1 MHFLLPVGAPS
12 TSGVV
17 LGRVGLVGC
26 VCLGSYLKLTCT
38 LWFLGRS
45 AGCGT
50 GNPLSCSPWA
60 PVSAIAFLV
69 FGQAGMNEEELR
81 MGTGWGWIR
90 WMCLLLAARR
100 VVPKPAVTRSSEGLL
115 LCLVAAD
122 LAGPSLKIL
131 IQSS

>member
-1 MHFLLPVGAPS
+1 MH
-12 TSGVV
+12 VV
-17 LGRVGLVGC
+17 VFRRVC
-26 VCLGSYLKLTCT
+26 
-38 LWFLGRS
+38 R
-45 AGCGT
+45 T

-60 PVSAIAFLV
+60 PVSAIAFLM
-69 FGQAGMNEEELR
+69 FGQVGTNEEELR

-90 WMCLLLAARR
+90 WTCLLLAARR
-100 VVPKPAVTRSSEGLL
+100 VVPKPAVARSSEGLL